1 MALKAGDLSAAYAIH
16 ALYRERLT
24 EFYQFML
31 AELKKPQNLKQ
42 KNVFIDT
49 DREKAP
55 FFETK
60 AQQQDYWR
68 KMLVS
73 QLINLT
79 LSREEEQAKQK
90 ALKENPSLAN
100 GQDLSGLKI

>member
-1 MALKAGDLSAAYAIH
+1 
-16 ALYRERLT
+16 
-24 EFYQFML
+24 ML

-42 KNVFIDT
+42 PNTFIEV

-55 FFETK
+55 YFKTSAE
-60 AQQQDYWR
+60 QQNHWR

-79 LSREEEQAKQK
+79 ISREEEQAKQK
-90 ALKENPSLAN
+90 ALKRTLH
-100 GQDLSGLKI
+100 LLMVKI

>member
-1 MALKAGDLSAAYAIH
+1 
-16 ALYRERLT
+16 
-24 EFYQFML
+24 ML

-42 KNVFIDT
+42 QRVYIDI

-55 FFETK
+55 YFKTSAE
-60 AQQQDYWR
+60 QQNHWQ

-79 LSREEEQAKQK
+79 ISKEEEQAKQK
-90 ALKENPSLAN
+90 ALESKSFSCKWSRFNWSRRFNTSTNA
-100 GQDLSGLKI
+100 D